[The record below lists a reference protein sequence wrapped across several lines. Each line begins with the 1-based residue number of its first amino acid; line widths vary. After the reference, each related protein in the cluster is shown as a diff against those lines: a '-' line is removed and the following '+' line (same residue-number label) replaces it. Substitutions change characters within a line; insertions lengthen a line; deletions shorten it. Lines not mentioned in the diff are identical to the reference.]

1 MRTVREYSAGGVI
14 YRPGSGSPGTE
25 PEVCLIAT
33 EGFRHWQLPKGLV
46 ESGEP
51 PEETAT
57 REVREETGL
66 EGEIDGFLGRIE
78 YWYVRPDYR
87 NTGERVRVHKE
98 VDFFLMRYV
107 SGSTDLHDHEVDDAR
122 WFPVSEALR
131 TLSFDSEREILRKAR
146 ARIAGTRDPA

>member
-14 YRPGSGSPGTE
+14 YRSGPESSSGT

-46 ESGEP
+46 EDGEP
-51 PEETAT
+51 AAQTAL

-66 EGEIDGFLGRIE
+66 EGEIEDHLGRIE

-87 NTGERVRVHKE
+87 NPDERVRVHKE

-107 SGSTDLHDHEVDDAR
+107 SGSTERHDHEVDDAR
-122 WFPVSEALR
+122 WFPVDEALR
-131 TLSFDSEREILRKAR
+131 TLSFEGERDILRKAR
-146 ARIAGTRDPA
+146 DRIGGR

>member
-14 YRPGSGSPGTE
+14 YRTAPHSPAGK

-46 ESGEP
+46 EDGEP
-51 PEETAT
+51 AAETAL

-66 EGEIDGFLGRIE
+66 EGEIEDHLGRIE
-78 YWYVRPDYR
+78 YWYVRPDYKNR
-87 NTGERVRVHKE
+87 DERVRVHKE

-107 SGSTDLHDHEVDDAR
+107 SGSTERHDHEVDDAR
-122 WFPVSEALR
+122 WFPVDAALR
-131 TLSFDSEREILRKAR
+131 TLSFEGERDILRKAR
-146 ARIAGTRDPA
+146 ERIGGR

>member
-1 MRTVREYSAGGVI
+1 MRTVREHSAGGVI
-14 YRPGSGSPGTE
+14 YRPGSGSPEGA

-46 ESGEP
+46 EAGEP
-51 PEETAT
+51 PQDTAV

-66 EGEIDGFLGRIE
+66 EGEVDGFLGRIE

-87 NTGERVRVHKE
+87 KTGEHVRVHKE

-107 SGSTDLHDHEVDDAR
+107 AGSTEDHDHEVDDAR
-122 WFPVSEALR
+122 WFPIDEALR
-131 TLSFDSEREILRKAR
+131 TLSFEGERDILRR
-146 ARIAGTRDPA
+146 ARERILGKPAPA